1 VHFNLAYFDLCGLRS
16 DTRTSVFR
24 NERRYNSGEPI
35 DGHFNGLY
43 AGADPFKKKAS
54 NAHAKEAAKAKG
66 ETNELIDTDWRELYG
81 VAVSDLSIAPS
92 EVRNMTV
99 GEIYSIIWART
110 RSDEPENDYEELY
123 ELLQELKS
131 DG

>member
-1 VHFNLAYFDLCGLRS
+1 
-16 DTRTSVFR
+16 
-24 NERRYNSGEPI
+24 
-35 DGHFNGLY
+35 LY
-43 AGADPFKKKAS
+43 ACTDPIKKKAS
-54 NAHAKEAAKAKG
+54 NGQGKNPTKAKG

-81 VAVSDLSIAPS
+81 VAVSDLGISPS

-123 ELLQELKS
+123 ELLQELKT
-131 DG
+131 DD